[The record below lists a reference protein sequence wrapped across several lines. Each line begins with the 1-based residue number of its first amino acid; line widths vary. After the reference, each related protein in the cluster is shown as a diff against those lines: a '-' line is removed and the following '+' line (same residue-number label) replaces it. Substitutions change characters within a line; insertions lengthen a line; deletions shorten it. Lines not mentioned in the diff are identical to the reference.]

1 MKKISDVVSYV
12 FIVIAVIF
20 FAVSLTF
27 PPGTN
32 GAVGPGWFPR
42 ILCVLII
49 LLCAI
54 NLYTT
59 NYAFKRMTPE
69 EQEADLDKTRKI
81 FSKEN
86 SRVWISVLATFVY
99 ILCINYIG
107 FVVSSLVYMYA
118 MSIYYKTPEKS
129 KVVTAVLPIIVVAV
143 LYYVFSNLLHVVLP
157 GNLLF

>member
-12 FIVIAVIF
+12 FIAVAVIF
-20 FAVSLTF
+20 FGISLTF

-49 LLCAI
+49 LLCLI

-69 EQEADLDKTRKI
+69 EQQADLDKTRKI

-157 GNLLF
+157 GKLLF

>member
-1 MKKISDVVSYV
+1 MKKISDFVSYI
-12 FIVIAVIF
+12 FIAVAVVF

-42 ILCVLII
+42 ILCTLII
-49 LLCAI
+49 ILSVI
-54 NLYTT
+54 NLVTS
-59 NYAFKRMTPE
+59 NIAFKQMTPE
-69 EQEADLDKTRKI
+69 EQEADLAKTKWI

-86 SRVWISVLATFVY
+86 SRVWITVLATFVY

-157 GNLLF
+157 GKLLF